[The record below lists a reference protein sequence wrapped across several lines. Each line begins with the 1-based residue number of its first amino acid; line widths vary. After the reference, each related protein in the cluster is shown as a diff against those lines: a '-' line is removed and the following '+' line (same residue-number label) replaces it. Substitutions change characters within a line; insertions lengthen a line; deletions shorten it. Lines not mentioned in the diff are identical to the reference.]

1 MITRRQTLALIG
13 ATAAALSA
21 PNIRPARA
29 ANEFRI
35 GWQKNG
41 VLALAKRTGALEKR
55 LGERGLTVSWAEF
68 TSGPPLLEALGAGS
82 LDFGPT
88 GDVPPLF
95 AQTAGANLLYVGSY
109 KGTASG
115 SAILV
120 PKDSPIAALA
130 DLKGKKIAFKRGSSA
145 HNFTVKALRKA
156 GLTTDDIEAADLAP
170 PDAAAAFKT
179 GGIDAWAIWD
189 PYFAVAE
196 ADPQTRVL
204 TTAEGI
210 VDSWSFFFGNG
221 DFTAAQPEVITN
233 VLDELAKVGAWAQAN
248 LEETV
253 PALSEITGIP
263 VEVTRTILTRK
274 GADLSKVAT
283 LSDDA
288 LTYQQAL
295 ADEFHGLGILP
306 KALTI
311 ADVAWR
317 PKAS

>member
-1 MITRRQTLALIG
+1 M
-13 ATAAALSA
+13 SA

-120 PKDSPIAALA
+120 PRDSPIAALA

-179 GGIDAWAIWD
+179 GGIDAWTIWD

-221 DFTAAQPEVITN
+221 DFTAAQPEVITD